1 MRAMKQEALEQNELS
16 LPHYLQGLRGKIRA
30 KSVLAK
36 RCWFQVGGEAEWLF
50 APEDTEDLIR
60 FQQQAAKQAPV
71 FVLGVG
77 SNLLV
82 RDGGIDGV
90 VVRLGRGF
98 TGINPLPGNRI
109 EAGAAAL
116 DANVA
121 MVAREQGIA
130 GLEFL
135 VGIPGTIGGALAMN
149 AGAYGKEMKD
159 VLVEAEYVDVVG
171 ALHIVTAQD
180 LQMMY
185 RHSEFPKGAIFT
197 RAVLQGAPGNKDEI
211 SSRMQQISTE
221 REKTQ
226 PVNTRTGGSTFK
238 NPPGAKAWQVVD
250 AAGCRGFVVGDAQVS
265 ELHCN
270 FLINRGNASAH
281 DIELLGEQ
289 VRKRVQETQ
298 GVSLEWEIARVGK
311 FRAGEEIK

>member
-1 MRAMKQEALEQNELS
+1 MQAMKQEALDENELK
-16 LPHYLQGLRGKIRA
+16 LPPYLLGLRGKIRA
-30 KSVLAK
+30 RSVLAK

-50 APEDTEDLIR
+50 APEDTDDLIQ
-60 FQQQAAKQAPV
+60 FQQQAVQEAPV

-82 RDGGIDGV
+82 RDGGVDGI

-98 TGINPLPGNRI
+98 AGITALPGYRI

-121 MVAREQGIA
+121 MVAREQGIG

-149 AGAYGKEMKD
+149 AGAYGREIKE
-159 VLVEAEYVDVVG
+159 VLVEAEYVDAEGVKHT
-171 ALHIVTAQD
+171 ATAQD
-180 LQMMY
+180 LKMTY
-185 RHSEFPKGAIFT
+185 RHSEFPKGAVFT
-197 RAVLQGAPGNKDEI
+197 RAILQGRPEQKEAI
-211 SSRMQQISTE
+211 ASRMQQISVD

-238 NPPGAKAWQVVD
+238 NPVEAKAWQVID
-250 AAGCRGFVVGDAQVS
+250 AAGCRGLVIGDAQVS

-270 FLINRGNASAH
+270 FLINRGNATAH
-281 DIELLGEQ
+281 DIELLGET
-289 VRKRVQETQ
+289 VRNRVRESQNIT
-298 GVSLEWEIARVGK
+298 LEWEIARIGK